1 MTMPDPTWT
10 VASTGA
16 LARTIAGV
24 GGISK
29 VAAEQLVAELLE
41 SDTKTVQFQTQTSQL
56 GKLRSSR
63 TTTTWEARERKTR
76 GEWLLTEYVLKRTER
91 TEG

>member
-10 VASTGA
+10 AANTGQ
-16 LARTIAGV
+16 LARIIEGTC
-24 GGISK
+24 GISK
-29 VAAEQLVAELLE
+29 AAAEQLVAELLE

-63 TTTTWEARERKTR
+63 TTTTWEARERQTR
-76 GEWLLTEYVLKRTER
+76 GKWLLTEYILKRTER